1 MFYITNGKDIKIVL
15 DNEVGDF
22 VIIDNE
28 SFAVINF
35 SDKTIYDNGNKTF
48 IIDDT
53 NHSGVDEL
61 GNFYF
66 IINKAPTP
74 YYYILQENEDK
85 ITLEND
91 NGFILTQ
98 R

>member
-35 SDKTIYDNGNKTF
+35 SAETIYVNSEKTYIF
-48 IIDDT
+48 NDT
-53 NHSGVDEL
+53 TYSGVDDSGECYYML
-61 GNFYF
+61 
-66 IINKAPTP
+66 NKTPTP